1 MILIGLVFYL
11 DNPPAHCLQVAI
23 PVPPGILTALP
34 TVSTKKVRQMLLK
47 TNFYVLNK
55 SQPGIQFFFIISK
68 NQEHNPP
75 TSIGMLFDDHWK

>member
-34 TVSTKKVRQMLLK
+34 TVSTKKVRQMLLNELLSMK
-47 TNFYVLNK
+47 QITAKHNFFL
-55 SQPGIQFFFIISK
+55 
-68 NQEHNPP
+68 
-75 TSIGMLFDDHWK
+75 